1 MDIILLRKSNTK
13 KNEKFPENV
22 LDTFMCTQRVSPF
35 FSKKV
40 GKSNFKKTFY
50 SLLRIFGLLNWIFL
64 SLVLEIAQYSKH
76 AARFPNISLP
86 FSVQLKLEAFMEY
99 ITSKFLYKKVYFVI
113 SQPGVKVNFQLI
125 YCTF

>member
-1 MDIILLRKSNTK
+1 M
-13 KNEKFPENV
+13 
-22 LDTFMCTQRVSPF
+22 
-35 FSKKV
+35 
-40 GKSNFKKTFY
+40 
-50 SLLRIFGLLNWIFL
+50 
-64 SLVLEIAQYSKH
+64 LEIAQYSKH